1 VEERV
6 QELERIIAEDS
17 KKREDIMRRLEEI
30 QATE

>member
-17 KKREDIMRRLEEI
+17 KKRGDIMRRLEEI